1 MKIISGIFF
10 AVIFGLVGA
19 RFAGPAVDW
28 LIGTQVFESP
38 DQVAKFDLFA
48 RLGVTVAIALIGL
61 FVGLIVAAGL
71 RRRLIRSE
79 S

>member
-28 LIGTQVFESP
+28 LIGTQVFDSP